1 VHAIACWRLST
12 LVLAGAGYIRD
23 RGLNGV
29 TTATAQPRPP
39 NSELA
44 YRNGRTGHN
53 PDILSCMADLS
64 DFYELDAL
72 LSDED
77 QMIRDT
83 VGRFVENDF
92 KPLVAEHFEAGT
104 FPMELVPAIADM
116 GLLGMHLDGYGCAGA
131 SAMAY
136 GIACRELEAGD
147 SGLRSFVSVQGSLC
161 MFPIWKYGSEE
172 QKEQWLPQM
181 AAGDIIGC
189 FGLTEPDHGS
199 DPSSMATRAKRDGDD
214 WILNGSKRWITNA
227 GIADLA
233 IVWANTDDGFRGFL
247 VPTDSDGFEARK
259 IQNKLSL
266 RASVTGEFYMDDVIV
281 PESMRLPDAV
291 SIGAPLSCLSE
302 ARFGIAFGAVGVAR
316 DCYNAALDYQ
326 QGRPQFGKPLSSFQ
340 ISQIKFADMLTQMTN
355 ANLQAMTLGRL
366 KEAHSIR
373 PYHISMAKRHNC
385 RVAID
390 TARTARA
397 MMGAN
402 GVSTEYSPMR
412 HANNM
417 ESVMT
422 YEGTE
427 EVHGL
432 ILGQEITGI
441 PAFR

>member
-1 VHAIACWRLST
+1 MEQRQRPT
-12 LVLAGAGYIRD
+12 GRD
-23 RGLNGV
+23 HL
-29 TTATAQPRPP
+29 TPKSLHW
-39 NSELA
+39 NS
-44 YRNGRTGHN
+44 RSGPN
-53 PDILSCMADLS
+53 PDILAYMADLS

-72 LSDED
+72 LSDEE

-83 VGRFVENDF
+83 VAKFVENDF

-181 AAGDIIGC
+181 AAGEIIGC

-199 DPSSMATRAKRDGDD
+199 DPSAMATRAKRDGDE

-233 IVWANTDDGFRGFL
+233 IVWANTDEGFRGFL
-247 VPTDSDGFEARK
+247 VPSDSDGFEARK

-266 RASVTGEFYMDDVIV
+266 RASVTGEFYMDDVVV

-302 ARFGIAFGAVGVAR
+302 ARYGIAFGAVGVAR

-355 ANLQAMTLGRL
+355 ANLQSMTLGRL
-366 KEAHSIR
+366 KEAHSVR

-402 GVSTEYSPMR
+402 GISTEYSPMR

-427 EVHGL
+427 EIHGL

>member
-1 VHAIACWRLST
+1 MAKQSET
-12 LVLAGAGYIRD
+12 GLA
-23 RGLNGV
+23 
-29 TTATAQPRPP
+29 
-39 NSELA
+39 
-44 YRNGRTGHN
+44 
-53 PDILSCMADLS
+53 
-64 DFYELDAL
+64 DFYNLDELLNDEEL
-72 LSDED
+72 L
-77 QMIRDT
+77 IRDT
-83 VGRFVENDF
+83 VAKFVANDF
-92 KPLVAEHFEAGT
+92 NPVVAEHFEAGT
-104 FPMELVPAIADM
+104 FPMDLIPTIAEM

-136 GIACRELEAGD
+136 GVACRELEAGD

-181 AAGDIIGC
+181 AAGEVIGC

-199 DPSSMATRAKRDGDD
+199 DPSAMATRAIQKGDT
-214 WILNGSKRWITNA
+214 WVLNGSKRWITNA
-227 GIADLA
+227 GVAHLA
-233 IVWANTDDGFRGFL
+233 IVWANTDEGFRGFL
-247 VPTDSDGFEARK
+247 VPTDSPGMEVRK

-266 RASVTGEFYMDDVIV
+266 RASVTGEFYLDDVEV
-281 PESMRLPDAV
+281 PEAMRLPAAS

-302 ARFGIAFGAVGVAR
+302 ARFGIAFGAAGVAR
-316 DCYNAALDYQ
+316 ACYEEALAYQ
-326 QGRPQFGKPLSSFQ
+326 LDRPQFGKPLAGFQ
-340 ISQIKFADMLTQMTN
+340 LNQVKFADMLTATTN
-355 ANLQAMTLGRL
+355 ANLQAIRLGQL
-366 KEAHSIR
+366 KEAGALQPHQV
-373 PYHISMAKRHNC
+373 SMAKRHNC

-390 TARTARA
+390 VARQARS

-412 HANNM
+412 HAVNM

-427 EVHGL
+427 EIHGL

>member
-1 VHAIACWRLST
+1 
-12 LVLAGAGYIRD
+12 
-23 RGLNGV
+23 
-29 TTATAQPRPP
+29 
-39 NSELA
+39 
-44 YRNGRTGHN
+44 
-53 PDILSCMADLS
+53 MADLS
-64 DFYELDAL
+64 DFYGLDESL
-72 LSDED
+72 GDEEG
-77 QMIRDT
+77 MIRDT
-83 VGRFVENDF
+83 VAKFVDNEFN
-92 KPLVAEHFEAGT
+92 PVVAEHFEAGT
-104 FPMELVPAIADM
+104 FPMDLVPTIADM

-161 MFPIWKYGSEE
+161 MFPIWRYGSEE
-172 QKEQWLPQM
+172 QKETWLPRM
-181 AAGDIIGC
+181 AAGEVIGC

-199 DPSSMATRAKRDGDD
+199 DPSSMITRAVRKGDG
-214 WILNGSKRWITNA
+214 WVLNGAKRWITNA
-227 GIADLA
+227 GIAQLA

-247 VPTDSDGFEARK
+247 VPTDSPGFEARK

-266 RASVTGEFYMDDVIV
+266 RASVTGEFYMDDVEV
-281 PESMRLPDAV
+281 PESMRLPDAM

-316 DCYNAALDYQ
+316 ACYNAALDYQ
-326 QGRPQFGKPLSSFQ
+326 LDRPQFGKPLAGFQ
-340 ISQIKFADMLTQMTN
+340 ISQIKFADMLTRMTN
-355 ANLQAMTLGRL
+355 ANLQAMHLGRL
-366 KEAHSIR
+366 KEDHMIR
-373 PYHISMAKRHNC
+373 PYHVSMAKRHNC

-390 TARTARA
+390 IAREARA

>member
-1 VHAIACWRLST
+1 
-12 LVLAGAGYIRD
+12 
-23 RGLNGV
+23 
-29 TTATAQPRPP
+29 
-39 NSELA
+39 
-44 YRNGRTGHN
+44 
-53 PDILSCMADLS
+53 MADLS
-64 DFYELDAL
+64 DFYALDELLND
-72 LSDED
+72 DE

-83 VGRFVENDF
+83 VKKFVESEF

-104 FPMELVPAIADM
+104 FPMELVPTIADM

-172 QKEQWLPQM
+172 QKEEWLPKM
-181 AAGDIIGC
+181 AAGEVIGC

-199 DPSSMATRAKRDGDD
+199 DPSSMATNAKRDGDE

-227 GIADLA
+227 GIAHLA
-233 IVWANTDDGFRGFL
+233 IVWANTDEGFRGFL
-247 VPTDSDGFEARK
+247 VPTDSEGFEARK

-266 RASVTGEFYMDDVIV
+266 RASVTGEFYMDDVVV

-302 ARFGIAFGAVGVAR
+302 ARYGIAFGAVGVTR

-326 QGRPQFGKPLSSFQ
+326 QERPQFGKSLSSFQ
-340 ISQIKFADMLTQMTN
+340 INQIKFADMLTSMTN
-355 ANLQAMTLGRL
+355 ANLQAMNLGRL

-390 TARTARA
+390 AARNARA

-402 GVSTEYSPMR
+402 GVSTEYLS
-412 HANNM
+412 
-417 ESVMT
+417 
-422 YEGTE
+422 
-427 EVHGL
+427 L
-432 ILGQEITGI
+432 IHI
-441 PAFR
+441 

>member
-1 VHAIACWRLST
+1 MTALWRRRSSQ
-12 LVLAGAGYIRD
+12 VPGW
-23 RGLNGV
+23 
-29 TTATAQPRPP
+29 
-39 NSELA
+39 
-44 YRNGRTGHN
+44 NGRSGPNT
-53 PDILSCMADLS
+53 DILACMADLS

-72 LSDED
+72 LSDEE

-83 VGRFVENDF
+83 VGKFVDNEF

-136 GIACRELEAGD
+136 GVACRELEAGD

-172 QKEQWLPQM
+172 QKEQWLPKM
-181 AAGDIIGC
+181 AAGETIGC

-199 DPSSMATRAKRDGDD
+199 DPSAMTTRAARDGDG
-214 WILNGSKRWITNA
+214 WILNGAKRWITNA

-233 IVWANTDDGFRGFL
+233 IVWANSDEGFRGFL

-266 RASVTGEFYMDDVIV
+266 RASVTGEFYMDDVVV

-302 ARFGIAFGAVGVAR
+302 ARYGIAFGAVGVAR

-355 ANLQAMTLGRL
+355 ANLQAMTLGKL
-366 KEAHSIR
+366 KEAHTVR

>member
-1 VHAIACWRLST
+1 M
-12 LVLAGAGYIRD
+12 
-23 RGLNGV
+23 
-29 TTATAQPRPP
+29 Q
-39 NSELA
+39 
-44 YRNGRTGHN
+44 
-53 PDILSCMADLS
+53 DLS
-64 DFYELDAL
+64 DFYGMDDL
-72 LSDED
+72 LGDDEI
-77 QMIRDT
+77 MIRDT
-83 VGRFVENDF
+83 VARFVKNDF
-92 KPLVAEHFEAGT
+92 NPVVAEHFEAGT
-104 FPMELVPAIADM
+104 FPMDLVPTIADM

-161 MFPIWKYGSEE
+161 MFPIWRYGSEE
-172 QKEQWLPQM
+172 QKQEWLPRM
-181 AAGDIIGC
+181 AAGEIIGC

-199 DPSSMATRAKRDGDD
+199 DPSSMITRAVRKGDG
-214 WILNGSKRWITNA
+214 WVLNGAKRWITNA
-227 GIADLA
+227 SLADIA
-233 IVWANTDDGFRGFL
+233 IVWANTDEGFRGFL
-247 VPTDSDGFEARK
+247 VPTDSPGFDAHK

-266 RASVTGEFYMDDVIV
+266 RASITGEFYLDDVEV
-281 PESMRLPDAV
+281 PESMRLPDAM

-302 ARFGIAFGAVGVAR
+302 ARYGIAFGAVGVAR
-316 DCYNAALDYQ
+316 DCYQTALDYML
-326 QGRPQFGKPLSSFQ
+326 GRPQFGKPLAGFQ

-355 ANLQAMTLGRL
+355 ANLQAMRLGDL
-366 KEAHSIR
+366 KEQHAIR
-373 PYHISMAKRHNC
+373 PIHISMAKRHNC

-390 TARTARA
+390 SARTARA
-397 MMGAN
+397 MLGAN
-402 GVSTEYSPMR
+402 GISTEYSVMR

>member
-1 VHAIACWRLST
+1 
-12 LVLAGAGYIRD
+12 
-23 RGLNGV
+23 
-29 TTATAQPRPP
+29 
-39 NSELA
+39 
-44 YRNGRTGHN
+44 
-53 PDILSCMADLS
+53 MADLS
-64 DFYELDAL
+64 DFYDLDESL
-72 LSDED
+72 GDEEG
-77 QMIRDT
+77 MIRDT
-83 VGRFVENDF
+83 VAKFVDNEFN
-92 KPLVAEHFEAGT
+92 PVVAEHFEAGT
-104 FPMELVPAIADM
+104 FPMDLVPTIADM

-161 MFPIWKYGSEE
+161 MFPIWRYGSEE
-172 QKEQWLPQM
+172 QKEEWLPKM
-181 AAGDIIGC
+181 AAGEVIGC

-199 DPSSMATRAKRDGDD
+199 DPSSMVTRAVRKGDG
-214 WILNGSKRWITNA
+214 WVLNGAKRWITNA
-227 GIADLA
+227 GIAQLA
-233 IVWANTDDGFRGFL
+233 IVWANTDEGFRGFL
-247 VPTDSDGFEARK
+247 VPTDSPGFEARK

-266 RASVTGEFYMDDVIV
+266 RASVTGEFYMDDVEV

-302 ARFGIAFGAVGVAR
+302 ARYGIAFGAVGVAR
-316 DCYNAALDYQ
+316 ACYNAALEYQ
-326 QGRPQFGKPLSSFQ
+326 LDRPQFGKALAGFQ

-355 ANLQAMTLGRL
+355 ANLQAMRLGQL
-366 KEAHSIR
+366 KEDHKIR
-373 PYHISMAKRHNC
+373 PFHVSMAKRHNC

-390 TARTARA
+390 IARQART

>member
-1 VHAIACWRLST
+1 MEQRQRPT
-12 LVLAGAGYIRD
+12 GRD
-23 RGLNGV
+23 HL
-29 TTATAQPRPP
+29 TPKSLHW
-39 NSELA
+39 NS
-44 YRNGRTGHN
+44 RSGPN
-53 PDILSCMADLS
+53 PDILGCMADLS

-72 LSDED
+72 LSDEE

-83 VGRFVENDF
+83 VAKFVENDF

-181 AAGDIIGC
+181 AAGEIIGC

-199 DPSSMATRAKRDGDD
+199 DPSAMATRAKRDGDE

-233 IVWANTDDGFRGFL
+233 IVWANTDEGFRGFL
-247 VPTDSDGFEARK
+247 VPSDSDGFEARK

-266 RASVTGEFYMDDVIV
+266 RASVTGEFYMDDVVV
-281 PESMRLPDAV
+281 PESMRLPDAL

-302 ARFGIAFGAVGVAR
+302 ARYGIAFGAVGVAR

-355 ANLQAMTLGRL
+355 ANLQSMTLGRL
-366 KEAHSIR
+366 KETHSVR

-402 GVSTEYSPMR
+402 GISTEYSPMR

-427 EVHGL
+427 EIHGL

>member
-1 VHAIACWRLST
+1 MEQRSGST
-12 LVLAGAGYIRD
+12 RRD
-23 RGLNGV
+23 QV
-29 TTATAQPRPP
+29 TQTSLHS
-39 NSELA
+39 NSS
-44 YRNGRTGHN
+44 GGPN
-53 PDILSCMADLS
+53 PDILACMADLS

-72 LSDED
+72 LGDEE

-83 VGRFVENDF
+83 VAKFVDNEF
-92 KPLVAEHFEAGT
+92 TPLVADHFEAGT
-104 FPMELVPAIADM
+104 FPMELVPTIADM

-181 AAGDIIGC
+181 AAGEIIGC

-199 DPSSMATRAKRDGDD
+199 DPSNMATRAIRDGDK

-233 IVWANTDDGFRGFL
+233 IVWANTDEGFRGFL

-259 IQNKLSL
+259 IKNKLSL
-266 RASVTGEFYMDDVIV
+266 RASITGEFYMDDVIV

-302 ARFGIAFGAVGVAR
+302 ARYGIAFGAVGVAR

-340 ISQIKFADMLTQMTN
+340 INQIKFADMLTQMTN

-366 KEAHSIR
+366 KEAHTVR

-427 EVHGL
+427 EIHGL

>member
-1 VHAIACWRLST
+1 MEQRQRPT
-12 LVLAGAGYIRD
+12 GRD
-23 RGLNGV
+23 HL
-29 TTATAQPRPP
+29 TPKSLHW
-39 NSELA
+39 NS
-44 YRNGRTGHN
+44 RSGPN
-53 PDILSCMADLS
+53 PDILACMADLS

-72 LSDED
+72 LSDEE

-83 VGRFVENDF
+83 VAKFVENDF

-161 MFPIWKYGSEE
+161 MFPIWKYGSEK

-181 AAGDIIGC
+181 AAGKIIGC

-199 DPSSMATRAKRDGDD
+199 DPSAMATRAKRDGDE

-233 IVWANTDDGFRGFL
+233 IVWANTDEGFRGFL
-247 VPTDSDGFEARK
+247 VPSDSDGFEARK

-266 RASVTGEFYMDDVIV
+266 RASVTGEFYMDDVVV

-302 ARFGIAFGAVGVAR
+302 ARYGIAFGAVGVAR

-355 ANLQAMTLGRL
+355 ANLQSMTLGRL
-366 KEAHSIR
+366 KEAHSVR

-427 EVHGL
+427 EIHGL

>member
-1 VHAIACWRLST
+1 MEQRQRPT
-12 LVLAGAGYIRD
+12 GRD
-23 RGLNGV
+23 HL
-29 TTATAQPRPP
+29 TPKSLHW
-39 NSELA
+39 NS
-44 YRNGRTGHN
+44 RSGPN
-53 PDILSCMADLS
+53 PDILACMADLS
-64 DFYELDAL
+64 DFYELDTL
-72 LSDED
+72 LSDEE

-83 VGRFVENDF
+83 VAKFVENDF

-181 AAGDIIGC
+181 AAGEIIGC

-199 DPSSMATRAKRDGDD
+199 DPSAMATRAKRDGDE

-233 IVWANTDDGFRGFL
+233 IVWANTDEGFRGLL
-247 VPTDSDGFEARK
+247 VPSDSDGFEARK

-266 RASVTGEFYMDDVIV
+266 RASVTGEFYMDDVVV

-302 ARFGIAFGAVGVAR
+302 ARYGIAFGAVGVAR

-355 ANLQAMTLGRL
+355 ANLQSMTLGRL

-402 GVSTEYSPMR
+402 GISTEYSPMR

-427 EVHGL
+427 EIHGL

>member
-1 VHAIACWRLST
+1 MEQRQRPT
-12 LVLAGAGYIRD
+12 GRD
-23 RGLNGV
+23 HL
-29 TTATAQPRPP
+29 TPKSLHW
-39 NSELA
+39 NS
-44 YRNGRTGHN
+44 RSGPN
-53 PDILSCMADLS
+53 PDILACMADLS

-72 LSDED
+72 LSDEE

-83 VGRFVENDF
+83 VAKFVENDF

-181 AAGDIIGC
+181 AAGEIIGC

-199 DPSSMATRAKRDGDD
+199 DPSAMATRAKRDGDE

-233 IVWANTDDGFRGFL
+233 IVWANTDEGFRGFL
-247 VPTDSDGFEARK
+247 VPSDSDGFEARK

-266 RASVTGEFYMDDVIV
+266 RASVTGEFYMDDVVV

-302 ARFGIAFGAVGVAR
+302 ARYGIAFGAVGVAR

-355 ANLQAMTLGRL
+355 ANLQSMTLGRL
-366 KEAHSIR
+366 KEAHRVR

-427 EVHGL
+427 EIHGL

>member
-1 VHAIACWRLST
+1 
-12 LVLAGAGYIRD
+12 
-23 RGLNGV
+23 
-29 TTATAQPRPP
+29 
-39 NSELA
+39 
-44 YRNGRTGHN
+44 
-53 PDILSCMADLS
+53 MADLS
-64 DFYELDAL
+64 DFYDLDGSL
-72 LSDED
+72 GDEEA
-77 QMIRDT
+77 MIRDT
-83 VGRFVENDF
+83 VAKFVENEF
-92 KPLVAEHFEAGT
+92 NPVVAEHFEAGT
-104 FPMELVPAIADM
+104 FPMDLVPTIADM

-161 MFPIWKYGSEE
+161 MFPIWRYGSEE
-172 QKEQWLPQM
+172 QKETWLPRM
-181 AAGDIIGC
+181 AAGEIIGC

-199 DPSSMATRAKRDGDD
+199 DPSSMITRAVRKGDG
-214 WILNGSKRWITNA
+214 WVLNGAKRWITNA

-233 IVWANTDDGFRGFL
+233 IVWANTDEGFRGFL
-247 VPTDSDGFEARK
+247 VPTDSPGFEARK

-266 RASVTGEFYMDDVIV
+266 RASVTGEFYMDDVEV
-281 PESMRLPDAV
+281 PESMRLPDAM

-302 ARFGIAFGAVGVAR
+302 ARYGIAFGAVGVAR
-316 DCYNAALDYQ
+316 SCYDAALQYQ
-326 QGRPQFGKPLSSFQ
+326 LDRPQFGKPLASFQ
-340 ISQIKFADMLTQMTN
+340 ISQIKFADMLTSMTN
-355 ANLQAMTLGRL
+355 ANLQAMRLGQL
-366 KEAHSIR
+366 KEEHRIR

-390 TARTARA
+390 IARSARA

-402 GVSTEYSPMR
+402 GVSTEYAPMR